1 MSVVPG
7 EKGVDFTIIEK
18 VTPLLIVIAVSAKQA
33 MRVIT
38 KVVGHLDS
46 K

>member
-7 EKGVDFTIIEK
+7 EKGVDFTIIGK

-33 MRVIT
+33 MVIT
-38 KVVGHLDS
+38 NVS
-46 K
+46 WSFRQ